1 MTRPPLDRAERACAE
16 LAQAGQSVT
25 FTAVAAR
32 AGLSRATL
40 YCNPQIRA
48 VIDEHRVRQAG
59 ARTLSGLAAEISHL
73 RTALEAVA
81 GNVRQH
87 EERLRRLERQG
98 SQKPQPEAC

>member
-16 LAQAGQSVT
+16 LAQAGQPVT

-32 AGLSRATL
+32 VTVLGHPLPQPADPRHHRRAPGPPSR
-40 YCNPQIRA
+40 R
-48 VIDEHRVRQAG
+48 
-59 ARTLSGLAAEISHL
+59 RTLSGLAAEISHL

-81 GNVRQH
+81 GNVRQN